1 MSVFIIMRKT
11 LVYLCVL
18 IFTMAPLLETSAQNY
33 TREEIVF
40 KSGDNVLSGT
50 LVLPNDAE
58 NVPVLV
64 FIGGMEEWGD
74 FNKNRQSFIEE
85 NLISVFPRSGIG
97 VMFYDPRGVG
107 GSDGKWQRTTLPG
120 FADDAI
126 AGIQYLN
133 QRKEVDP
140 NRIGIIGHGEDGWVA
155 QMVAARVPDLVK
167 IMVSLGGP
175 TMTPER
181 QLINEYFNEYVCG
194 GQDSSAA
201 YDKAVQK
208 AQSHQNWVE
217 VLPLTKSWRHMKLK
231 QGFKPAEYIK
241 DISIPALFLFGEN
254 DGDVYPDWAM
264 KDLNEIF
271 PDSLPSNI
279 EVVTIPGAN
288 HFFYIANSCFGIR
301 EEQQALMLNF
311 SFRFKEVFQNWV
323 FEHL

>member
-1 MSVFIIMRKT
+1 MRKK
-11 LVYLCVL
+11 LVYFCVL
-18 IFTMAPLLETSAQNY
+18 LFTIAPLVEASAQNF

-74 FNKNRQSFIEE
+74 FNKNRQPFIEE

-97 VMFYDPRGVG
+97 VMYYNPRGVG
-107 GSDGKWQRTTLPG
+107 DSDGKWQRTPLSG

-140 NRIGIIGHGEDGWVA
+140 SRIGIIGHGEDGWVA
-155 QMVAARVPDLVK
+155 QMVAAKAPDLVK

-181 QLINEYFNEYVCG
+181 QLVNEYFNEYVCG

-201 YDKAVQK
+201 YEKAVQK
-208 AQSHQNWVE
+208 AQSHQNWVD

-231 QGFKPAEYIK
+231 QGFEPAEYIE
-241 DISIPALFLFGEN
+241 DISIPSLFLFGEN
-254 DGDVYPDWAM
+254 DGDVYPDWARQ
-264 KDLNEIF
+264 DLNEIF

-279 EVVTIPGAN
+279 DVYTIPGAN
-288 HFFYIANSCFGIR
+288 HFFYITNSCFGIR
-301 EEQQALMLNF
+301 EEQQAVKLNF